1 MTEMI
6 NALTGSLM
14 SVADNRVEEYI
25 AAGHTLAVAPTD
37 EKPKKEP
44 KKATTKKTTKK

>member
-1 MTEMI
+1 MTKMI
-6 NALTGSLM
+6 NALTGSEML
-14 SVADNRVEEYI
+14 VADNRVDEYI
-25 AAGHTLAVAPTD
+25 AAGHTLAVVPTD